1 MSEQPCAFHPD
12 RPTLVT
18 CSRCERP
25 ICTDDMIPAAV
36 GNQCPVCAGRMRE
49 GAFGETAYRVRT
61 KAETMPMVRRLTR
74 QQLSGII
81 VGINVV
87 VFVLMLATGAPQAQQ
102 TLVRFGALVRPL
114 PEGEWWRLFTSMF
127 VHIGLLHLV
136 FNMFALTIF
145 GPPIEERYGKGRFLA
160 LYFGAGLAGGAASLT
175 FNDGFG
181 IAAGA
186 SGAVFGI
193 LGAWIAFYARHRN
206 LSGARQ
212 QMQSL
217 LMLVGINL
225 LLGLVGPIDNFAHLG
240 GLAGGFALGSVLEA
254 SAKMREGRVVAAL
267 AAFLFVAAVSAALVV
282 PRTCASGSILT
293 LEDGRA
299 VPCEIF
305 TGGFLR

>member
-1 MSEQPCAFHPD
+1 
-12 RPTLVT
+12 
-18 CSRCERP
+18 
-25 ICTDDMIPAAV
+25 MIPAAV
-36 GNQCPVCAGRMRE
+36 GNHCPVCAGRMRE
-49 GAFGETAYRVRT
+49 GALGQTAYRVRT
-61 KAETMPMVRRLTR
+61 KAETMPVVRRLNVQR
-74 QQLSGII
+74 LSGII

-87 VFVLMLATGAPQAQQ
+87 IFVLMFATGAPQAQR

-114 PEGEWWRLFTSMF
+114 PEGQWWRLFSSMF

-145 GPPIEERYGKGRFLA
+145 GPPMEERYGKARFLS
-160 LYFGAGLAGGAASLT
+160 LYFASGLLGGAASLT

-212 QMQSL
+212 QLQSL

-240 GLAGGFALGSVLEA
+240 GLVAGFAMGAVFEA
-254 SAKMREGRVVAAL
+254 SAKLRDGRVVAAF
-267 AAFLFVAAVSAALVV
+267 AAFVFIAAVSAALVV
-282 PRTCASGSILT
+282 PRTCPAGSVLT
-293 LEDGRA
+293 VDGRA
-299 VPCEIF
+299 IPCEIF
-305 TGGFLR
+305 TGGFLQ

>member
-1 MSEQPCAFHPD
+1 
-12 RPTLVT
+12 
-18 CSRCERP
+18 
-25 ICTDDMIPAAV
+25 MIPAAV

-49 GAFGETAYRVRT
+49 GALGQTSYRVRT
-61 KAETMPMVRRLTR
+61 KAESMPLVRRLTR

-87 VFVLMLATGAPQAQQ
+87 VFVLMLATGEPQAQR

-114 PEGEWWRLFTSMF
+114 PEGEWWRIFTSMF

-145 GPPIEERYGKGRFLA
+145 GPPIEERYGKGRFVA
-160 LYFGAGLAGGAASLT
+160 LYFASGMLGAAASLT
-175 FNDGFG
+175 FNSGFG

-193 LGAWIAFYARHRN
+193 LGSWIAFFARHRD
-206 LSGARQ
+206 LAGARAQ
-212 QMQSL
+212 LNQL

-225 LLGLVGPIDNFAHLG
+225 VLGLVGPIDNFAHLG
-240 GLAGGFALGSVLEA
+240 GLAGGFLMGSALEA
-254 SAKMREGRVVAAL
+254 SAKMRDGRVVAAV
-267 AAFLFVAAVSAALVV
+267 AAFVFIAAVSAALIV
-282 PRTCASGSILT
+282 PRTCLAGSVIT
-293 LEDGRA
+293 LDDGRG
-299 VPCEIF
+299 VPCELF